1 MNQEVTNMTRGVQNS
16 QMHGSQTKPTST
28 LDTGNFPWALMAE
41 GNMSTDGLA
50 KI

>member
-1 MNQEVTNMTRGVQNS
+1 MNRGTQNA
-16 QMHGSQTKPTST
+16 QMQGSQTKPTST

-41 GNMSTDGLA
+41 GDMSKDGLA